1 MPTAQRWAAEAR
13 GAEQRAGELATE
25 AQIAGV
31 RRARREAGVVAEEA
45 WRGSLEVKVT
55 LDDAVGRLLTAPKF
69 KADLEWLIGRYLQG
83 AGAAPG

>member
-1 MPTAQRWAAEAR
+1 
-13 GAEQRAGELATE
+13 
-25 AQIAGV
+25 
-31 RRARREAGVVAEEA
+31 VAEEA